1 MVTGLLIYHLIME
14 ARSAKFKEDI
24 KELLDRGT
32 VDVIDRNHIVGR
44 LSEGKK
50 LRVKLGIDP
59 TGTDLHLGHAVV
71 VRKLR
76 QFQLRGHTVV
86 LIIGDWTARIGD
98 PSGKKETRPQLTLK
112 EVKANAE
119 KYLSQLSLILDLN
132 KIEVRWQSEW
142 YDTFT
147 LQTVIELAAKFTV
160 QQLTQRDDFKERMKA
175 GIDVRYHEPLYC
187 LLQGYDS
194 VAVKADLEL
203 GGNDQLFNLLK
214 GREVQAWYK
223 QPMQDVLTM
232 PLLIG
237 LDGAQKMGKSL
248 NNYIALAD
256 APREMYGKIMSL
268 PDELIIHYFTLAT
281 DLPFLEIRTMEEQ
294 LKKGKANPRDLKS
307 RLAREVIT
315 LYHGSAR
322 AQGAEEEFVR
332 VFRNHE
338 LPEEMAEV
346 ALTMA
351 KWRPDELL
359 MALHLVSSKAEAQR
373 VIGQKGMKCAGVIIK
388 EWKQVVT
395 VKNGDVVQVGKRR
408 CARVKV
414 SQRKLYDID
423 HIKLLP

>member
-1 MVTGLLIYHLIME
+1 ME
-14 ARSAKFKEDI
+14 GQSAKFNEDI
-24 KELLDRGT
+24 IELLDRGT
-32 VDVIDRNHIVGR
+32 VDVIDRNHIVER
-44 LSEGKK
+44 LSRGEK

-59 TGTDLHLGHAVV
+59 SGTDLHLGHAVV

-98 PSGKKETRPQLTLK
+98 PSGRKETRPQLTPQ

-119 KYLSQLSLILDLN
+119 KYLSQLSLILDLH

-147 LQTVIELAAKFTV
+147 LQTIIELAAKFTV
-160 QQLTQRDDFKERMKA
+160 QQLLQRDDFKERMKA
-175 GIDVRYHEPLYC
+175 GVDVRYHEPLYC

-214 GREVQAWYK
+214 GREVQAWYQ

-237 LDGAQKMGKSL
+237 LDGVQKMGKSL

-256 APREMYGKIMSL
+256 APRDMYGKIMSL
-268 PDELIIHYFTLAT
+268 PDELIIHYFTLTT
-281 DLPFLEIRTMEEQ
+281 DLPLFEIHAIEEQ

-307 RLAREVIT
+307 RLAREVIA
-315 LYHGSAR
+315 LYHGLAR
-322 AQGAEEEFVR
+322 AQEAEAEFVR
-332 VFRNHE
+332 VFRDHE
-338 LPEEMAEV
+338 LPEDMAEV

-351 KWRPDELL
+351 TWRPDELL
-359 MALHLVSSKAEAQR
+359 VALYLVSSKAEAQR
-373 VIGQKGMKCAGVIIK
+373 VIGQKGMRCAGVIIK
-388 EWKQVVT
+388 DWKQAVT
-395 VKNGDVVQVGKRR
+395 VKDGDVVQVGKRR
-408 CARVKV
+408 YAKV
-414 SQRKLYDID
+414 MISQGRNSF
-423 HIKLLP
+423 

>member
-1 MVTGLLIYHLIME
+1 ME
-14 ARSAKFKEDI
+14 GQSAKFNEDI
-24 KELLDRGT
+24 IELLDRGT
-32 VDVIDRNHIVGR
+32 VDVIDRNHIVER
-44 LSEGKK
+44 LSRGEK

-59 TGTDLHLGHAVV
+59 SGTDLHLGHAVV

-98 PSGKKETRPQLTLK
+98 PSGRKETRPQLTPQ

-119 KYLSQLSLILDLN
+119 KYLSQLSLILDLH

-147 LQTVIELAAKFTV
+147 LQTIIELAAKFTV
-160 QQLTQRDDFKERMKA
+160 QQLLQRDDFKERMKA
-175 GIDVRYHEPLYC
+175 GVDVRYHEPLYC

-214 GREVQAWYK
+214 GREVQAWYQ

-237 LDGAQKMGKSL
+237 LDGVQKMGKSL

-256 APREMYGKIMSL
+256 APRDMYGKIMSL
-268 PDELIIHYFTLAT
+268 PDELIIHYFTLTT
-281 DLPFLEIRTMEEQ
+281 DLPLFEIHAIEEQ

-307 RLAREVIT
+307 RLAREVIA
-315 LYHGSAR
+315 LYHGLAR
-322 AQGAEEEFVR
+322 AQEAEAEFVR
-332 VFRNHE
+332 VFRDHE
-338 LPEEMAEV
+338 LPEDMAEV

-351 KWRPDELL
+351 TWRPDELL
-359 MALHLVSSKAEAQR
+359 VALHLVSSKAEAQR
-373 VIGQKGMKCAGVIIK
+373 VIGQKGMRCAGVIIK
-388 EWKQVVT
+388 DWKQAVT
-395 VKNGDVVQVGKRR
+395 VKDGDVVQVGKRR
-408 CARVKV
+408 YAKV
-414 SQRKLYDID
+414 MISQGRNSF
-423 HIKLLP
+423 

>member
-1 MVTGLLIYHLIME
+1 
-14 ARSAKFKEDI
+14 
-24 KELLDRGT
+24 
-32 VDVIDRNHIVGR
+32 
-44 LSEGKK
+44 
-50 LRVKLGIDP
+50 
-59 TGTDLHLGHAVV
+59 LGHAVV

-98 PSGKKETRPQLTLK
+98 PSGRKETRPQLTPQ
-112 EVKANAE
+112 EVKVNAE

-132 KIEVRWQSEW
+132 KVEVRWQSEW
-142 YDTFT
+142 YNTFT

-160 QQLTQRDDFKERMKA
+160 QQLLQRDDFKERIKA

-214 GREVQAWYK
+214 GREVQEWYK

-268 PDELIIHYFTLAT
+268 PDDLIIHYFTLTT
-281 DLPFLEIRTMEEQ
+281 DLPFLEVRTMEEQ
-294 LKKGKANPRDLKS
+294 LKKGKVNPRDLKS

-315 LYHGSAR
+315 LYHGAAR
-322 AQGAEEEFVR
+322 AQEAEAEFVR

-338 LPEEMAEV
+338 LPEDMTEV
-346 ALTMA
+346 ALMGEE
-351 KWRPDELL
+351 WRPDALL

-388 EWKQVVT
+388 DWKQVVT
-395 VKNGDVVQVGKRR
+395 VKDGDVVQVGKRR
-408 CARVKV
+408 CARVKI
-414 SQRKLYDID
+414 SK
-423 HIKLLP
+423 